1 MKHKDILLWTTALL
15 IATPANSATPD
26 DEDTKQTLT
35 IAGETI
41 DIAGETIERTVSEIR
56 INANN
61 AILLFTDGNTQ
72 EVDMKDVS
80 LKLTYNEK
88 TGVNNLRLQTPDGK
102 VRIYNLQGQPVSKGN
117 QSNGIYIVNGKKV
130 THKK

>member
-1 MKHKDILLWTTALL
+1 MKHKNILLLAAALL
-15 IATPANSATPD
+15 MTAPAFSATPD

-35 IAGETI
+35 
-41 DIAGETIERTVSEIR
+41 IAGETIERTVSEIR

-80 LKLTYNEK
+80 LSLTYNET
-88 TGVNNLRLQTPDGK
+88 TGVNNLRLQEADGK
-102 VRIYNLQGQPVSKGN
+102 VSIYNLQGQPVSKGKL
-117 QSNGIYIVNGKKV
+117 SNGIYIVNGKKV

>member
-1 MKHKDILLWTTALL
+1 MKHKAIFFLATALL
-15 IATPANSATPD
+15 MTAPAFSATPD

-35 IAGETI
+35 IAGEN
-41 DIAGETIERTVSEIR
+41 IERTVSEIR

-80 LKLTYNEK
+80 LSLTYNET
-88 TGVNNLRLQTPDGK
+88 TGVNNLRLQEADGK
-102 VRIYNLQGQPVSKGN
+102 VSIYNLQGQPVSKGQ
-117 QSNGIYIVNGKKV
+117 QSNGLYIVNGKKV

>member
-1 MKHKDILLWTTALL
+1 MKHKNILLLAAALL
-15 IATPANSATPD
+15 MTAPAFSATPD
-26 DEDTKQTLT
+26 DEDAKQTLT
-35 IAGETI
+35 IAGEN
-41 DIAGETIERTVSEIR
+41 IERTVSEIR

-61 AILLFTDGNTQ
+61 AILLFTDGDTQ

-88 TGVNNLRLQTPDGK
+88 TGVNNLRLQEADGK
-102 VRIYNLQGQPVSKGN
+102 VSIYNLQGQPVSKSK
-117 QSNGIYIVNGKKV
+117 QQNGIYIVNGKKV

>member
-1 MKHKDILLWTTALL
+1 MKHKNILLLAAALL
-15 IATPANSATPD
+15 MTAPAFSATPD

-35 IAGETI
+35 IAGEN
-41 DIAGETIERTVSEIR
+41 IERTVSEIR

-61 AILLFTDGNTQ
+61 AILLFTDGDTQ

-102 VRIYNLQGQPVSKGN
+102 VSIYNLQGQPVSKGK
-117 QSNGIYIVNGKKV
+117 QQNGIYIVNGKKV

>member
-1 MKHKDILLWTTALL
+1 MKHKAIFFLVTALL
-15 IATPANSATPD
+15 TAVPAFSSTPD

-35 IAGETI
+35 
-41 DIAGETIERTVSEIR
+41 IAGETIERTVSEIR

-61 AILLFTDGNTQ
+61 AILLFTDGDTQ

-102 VRIYNLQGQPVSKGN
+102 VSIYNLQGQPVSKDKL
-117 QSNGIYIVNGKKV
+117 SNGIYIVNGKKV

>member
-35 IAGETI
+35 
-41 DIAGETIERTVSEIR
+41 IAGETIERTVSEIR

>member
-1 MKHKDILLWTTALL
+1 MKHKNILLLAAALL
-15 IATPANSATPD
+15 MTAPAFSATPD

-35 IAGETI
+35 IAGEN
-41 DIAGETIERTVSEIR
+41 IERTVSEIR

-61 AILLFTDGNTQ
+61 AILLFTDGDTQ

-80 LKLTYNEK
+80 LSLTYNET
-88 TGVNNLRLQTPDGK
+88 TGVNNLRLQEADGK
-102 VRIYNLQGQPVSKGN
+102 VSIYNLQGQPVSKGQ
-117 QSNGIYIVNGKKV
+117 QSNGLYIVNGKKV

>member
-1 MKHKDILLWTTALL
+1 MKHKNILLLAAALL
-15 IATPANSATPD
+15 MTAPAFSATPD

-35 IAGETI
+35 
-41 DIAGETIERTVSEIR
+41 IAGETIERTVSEIR

-61 AILLFTDGNTQ
+61 AILMFTDGDTQ
-72 EVDMKDVS
+72 EVDMKDVN
-80 LKLTYNEK
+80 LKLTYNET
-88 TGVNNLRLQTPDGK
+88 TGVNNLRLQAPDGK
-102 VRIYNLQGQPVSKGN
+102 VSIYNLQGQPVSKDK

>member
-1 MKHKDILLWTTALL
+1 MKHKDILLWATALL
-15 IATPANSATPD
+15 VATPAYSATPD
-26 DEDTKQTLT
+26 DEGTKQTLT
-35 IAGETI
+35 
-41 DIAGETIERTVSEIR
+41 IAGETIERTVSEIR

-61 AILLFTDGNTQ
+61 AILVFADGNTQ

-80 LKLTYNEK
+80 MKLTYQET
-88 TGVNNLRLQTPDGK
+88 TGVHCLRLQTPDGK
-102 VRIYNLQGQPVSKGN
+102 VTMYNLQGQPVSKGQ

>member
-41 DIAGETIERTVSEIR
+41 ERTVSEIR

-61 AILLFTDGNTQ
+61 AILVFADGNTQ

-80 LKLTYNEK
+80 LSLTYNET
-88 TGVNNLRLQTPDGK
+88 TGVNNLRLQEADGK
-102 VRIYNLQGQPVSKGN
+102 VSIYNLQGQPVSKGQ

>member
-41 DIAGETIERTVSEIR
+41 ERTVSEIR

-61 AILLFTDGNTQ
+61 AILVFADGNTQ

-80 LKLTYNEK
+80 LSLTYNET
-88 TGVNNLRLQTPDGK
+88 TGVNNLRLQKADGK
-102 VRIYNLQGQPVSKGN
+102 VSIYNLQGQPVSKGQ

>member
-1 MKHKDILLWTTALL
+1 MKYKAIFFLATALL
-15 IATPANSATPD
+15 TAVPAFSSTPD

-35 IAGETI
+35 
-41 DIAGETIERTVSEIR
+41 IAGETIERTVSEIR

-61 AILLFTDGNTQ
+61 AILLFTDGDTQ

-80 LKLTYNEK
+80 LKLTYNET

-102 VRIYNLQGQPVSKGN
+102 VSIYNLQGQPVSKGN

>member
-1 MKHKDILLWTTALL
+1 MKHKNILLLAAALL
-15 IATPANSATPD
+15 MTAPAFSATPD

-35 IAGETI
+35 IAGEN
-41 DIAGETIERTVSEIR
+41 IERTVSEIR

-102 VRIYNLQGQPVSKGN
+102 VSIYNLQGQPVSKGK
-117 QSNGIYIVNGKKV
+117 QQNGIYIVNGKKV

>member
-1 MKHKDILLWTTALL
+1 MKHKNILLLAAALL
-15 IATPANSATPD
+15 MTAPAFSATP

-35 IAGETI
+35 IAGEN
-41 DIAGETIERTVSEIR
+41 IERTVSEIR

-80 LKLTYNEK
+80 LSLTYNET
-88 TGVNNLRLQTPDGK
+88 TGVNNLRLQEADGK
-102 VRIYNLQGQPVSKGN
+102 VSIYNLQGQPVSKGQ

>member
-1 MKHKDILLWTTALL
+1 MKHKDILLLATALL
-15 IATPANSATPD
+15 AAVPAFSTTPD
-26 DEDTKQTLT
+26 DEGTKQTLT
-35 IAGETI
+35 IAGEI
-41 DIAGETIERTVSEIR
+41 IERTVSEIR

-61 AILLFTDGNTQ
+61 AILLFTDGDTQ

-80 LKLTYNEK
+80 LKLTYNET
-88 TGVNNLRLQTPDGK
+88 TGVNNLRLQAPDGK
-102 VRIYNLQGQPVSKGN
+102 VSIYNLQGQPVSKDK

>member
-1 MKHKDILLWTTALL
+1 MKHKNILLLAAALL
-15 IATPANSATPD
+15 MTAPTFSATP

-35 IAGETI
+35 IAGEN
-41 DIAGETIERTVSEIR
+41 IERTVSEIR

-61 AILLFTDGNTQ
+61 AILLFTDGDTQ

-80 LKLTYNEK
+80 LSLTYNET

-102 VRIYNLQGQPVSKGN
+102 VSIYNLQGQPVSKDKL
-117 QSNGIYIVNGKKV
+117 SNGIYIVNGKKV